1 VEWRVLVLI
10 HAITAMLWTVMAAV
24 QVVTGATGKPGG
36 KRKVYHRISGY
47 LAGFLALLVV
57 AEAVVLQCHKELS
70 GNYIAIMSNAFLIV
84 VNLIAG
90 IRYARSKQYNLH
102 KSAMAWTCAWTG
114 APGMT
119 RVTAYFLM
127 IVFGGCKIETLFFL
141 TWGAGAIIMASIC
154 PPAVILK
161 EVRTRMFML
170 NVFFVLLSMVGDA
183 LTSVSLIKV
192 RGWCEPL

>member
-1 VEWRVLVLI
+1 
-10 HAITAMLWTVMAAV
+10 
-24 QVVTGATGKPGG
+24 
-36 KRKVYHRISGY
+36 
-47 LAGFLALLVV
+47 
-57 AEAVVLQCHKELS
+57 VLQCHKELS
-70 GNYIAIMSNAFLIV
+70 GDYIAIMSNALLIV

-102 KSAMAWTCAWTG
+102 KTAMAWTCAWTG

-127 IVFGGCKIETLFFL
+127 IVFGGCKVETLCFL

-154 PPAVILK
+154 PPAVLLK

-170 NVFFVLLSMVGDA
+170 NVFFVLLSMTGEA
-183 LTSVSLIKV
+183 LTSVSQIKT